1 MAKTGPPVKTDGP
14 VYFVTASYIPE
25 LLQYTTPTRG
35 MIPLPGL
42 FFGHEN
48 LVSWAIR
55 GMRSC
60 VIIHSVVLLS
70 QQG

>member
-25 LLQYTTPTRG
+25 LLPYTTPTRG

-42 FFGHEN
+42 FFGHGS
-48 LVSWAIR
+48 LASWAIR
-55 GMRSC
+55 GMRSYM
-60 VIIHSVVLLS
+60 IIRSVVLLL